1 MADQLD
7 ALLWTRLNEKN
18 LSIRGSKLM
27 RACLCWPSVYS
38 ARFAFYLSYRA
49 HRDTFSH
56 SRACDD
62 LPILSSPPPYP
73 FFSAAFMQHPS
84 PMFSFVCYLFFL
96 SRALYHYAFVS
107 RVVVSLYVLIRV
119 VSSLQSKGHN
129 TLFTFCKLHIR

>member
-1 MADQLD
+1 
-7 ALLWTRLNEKN
+7 
-18 LSIRGSKLM
+18 M

-73 FFSAAFMQHPS
+73 FFLRRFHATPFAHVFFRLLPVFLKPRTVPLRICITSCCISVRVNSCRF
-84 PMFSFVCYLFFL
+84 FVT
-96 SRALYHYAFVS
+96 
-107 RVVVSLYVLIRV
+107 IE
-119 VSSLQSKGHN
+119 GP
-129 TLFTFCKLHIR
+129 